1 MEVKRIFIV
10 ACAVKISRLG
20 GKMISK
26 LLKQI
31 REVSP
36 TYKKSDFNGL
46 QVYENNLLRPH
57 EIIIMVGSEI
67 ARQLKEEAEK

>member
-1 MEVKRIFIV
+1 MVP
-10 ACAVKISRLG
+10 LG
-20 GKMISK
+20 
-26 LLKQI
+26 LKQI

-67 ARQLKEEAEK
+67 ARQLKEEAAK